1 MKRIPLPRVEAANE
15 PVFDYAQVL
24 THILLTAPA
33 GRPLPTAAMM
43 ARWEVAQ
50 KVRRHAGASVLL
62 EAAEYAQVKA
72 ALDAFQWTMFT
83 DSCAGFVHAIAAAAE
98 VDPNAAAAAAAEQQQ
113 GDAP

>member
-62 EAAEYAQVKA
+62 AG
-72 ALDAFQWTMFT
+72 M
-83 DSCAGFVHAIAAAAE
+83 AGFWIIWGVWASALF
-98 VDPNAAAAAAAEQQQ
+98 N
-113 GDAP
+113 DANSAVGVIICRAR